1 MSFTARVINFVLALV
16 IFILAI
22 APVGSIFTLSATN
35 WVIVV
40 ASALII
46 FNSAAHKKLYEGKK
60 KRR

>member
-1 MSFTARVINFVLALV
+1 MSFTARVINLVLALV

-22 APVGSIFTLSATN
+22 APVGSIFTAWATN
-35 WVIVV
+35 WIIVV

-46 FNSAAHKKLYEGKK
+46 FNSVAHKKLYEGKK

>member
-35 WVIVV
+35 WIIVV
-40 ASALII
+40 ASALILV
-46 FNSAAHKKLYEGKK
+46 NSAAHNKLYGDRK